1 MKKIIILFLTLITL
15 TGCQVKY
22 NLNFDNENLTEDVSI
37 ILDKNYTNDDI
48 NNLKKQVP
56 YAINDGMS
64 MTEYDISFEEI
75 SDGFKANYNHTY
87 SLTDYNRGYLLNQC

>member
-64 MTEYDISFEEI
+64 MVEYDKSFGEI
-75 SDGFKANYNHTY
+75 SEGFKANYNHTY
-87 SLTDYNRGYLLNQC
+87 SLTDYNRGTY